1 METIRLTEAH
11 REVIEW
17 LASLTR
23 DPGVVMHYIQEWL
36 DNMKY
41 KKLLAS
47 VQAEALRQE
56 EIRQAKVDL
65 FMKQTRKG

>member
-17 LASLTR
+17 ITSLTQSI
-23 DPGVVMHYIQEWL
+23 HYIQEWL
-36 DNMKY
+36 DDMKY

-47 VQAEALRQE
+47 VLAEALRQE